1 MLLQFDSLVHPG
13 EPNPISWRACKLE
26 EAMIHEEEAWDDKSV
41 GNQQYE
47 TWPNG
52 MHLTFKY
59 CETTSVQM
67 II

>member
-1 MLLQFDSLVHPG
+1 M
-13 EPNPISWRACKLE
+13 E